1 MELLLHSQQGPAQC
15 QNGKLILAESRLGA
29 RCVHVGVS
37 GPQQN
42 LQVPTAPPGLR
53 SDLGGLLL
61 SGRLLIPKSAG
72 ADTCQAA
79 GPPLLCTRICQNEW
93 FLSNTQIAVSL
104 KVTLPVSVSLL
115 VWYC

>member
-1 MELLLHSQQGPAQC
+1 MWVCRGPNRTSRCRRHLLASAQT
-15 QNGKLILAESRLGA
+15 G
-29 RCVHVGVS
+29 
-37 GPQQN
+37 
-42 LQVPTAPPGLR
+42 
-53 SDLGGLLL
+53 GGLLL

-93 FLSNTQIAVSL
+93 FLSKTQIAVSL

-115 VWYC
+115 VW